1 MTNRHLPF
9 VRHQTTLNKEHIA
22 GCLPLVCKLQGL
34 RRSNRQLFQRIY
46 VFYRKVHKNR
56 KNIRS
61 VLCPILYEGREPL
74 KLKPEAPPH
83 EPSCR
88 SDSSAHGCQ
97 RQSHVAAG
105 NESISRSR
113 CRLTTMYVIMFCNA
127 HEDWLVKGSNAP
139 LQKSET
145 T

>member
-22 GCLPLVCKLQGL
+22 GCLPLPCKLQGL

-46 VFYRKVHKNR
+46 VFYRKVHKNT

-74 KLKPEAPPH
+74 NLKPEAPPH

-97 RQSHVAAG
+97 RQSHKVMLRLA
-105 NESISRSR
+105 ISQSVGLGVKPLL
-113 CRLTTMYVIMFCNA
+113 RLTTMYVIMFCNA
-127 HEDWLVKGSNAP
+127 HED
-139 LQKSET
+139 
-145 T
+145 